1 MSGLEQR
8 SPLHPTPPP
17 SLGGKVEYLTGIP
30 MIYATPSTLPN
41 CEGLIDVYGAHVW
54 HTPPSDSVSP
64 SKRLLEEQAA
74 TPPDEGDARER
85 RAYESKHQ
93 APDNIADLL
102 LSPVIANPIYSF
114 ILGYLNPKADGAM
127 FTTEEEELITQQI
140 SSHIGDW
147 VAPMLSERN
156 MSYEELISTATHET
170 VPDMLRYCVS
180 YFYPYPLEE
189 LQGTLEIFTL
199 TPYDVAKLTQ
209 NVWENDLRD

>member
-1 MSGLEQR
+1 MSNVEPR
-8 SPLHPTPPP
+8 SPLNPTPPP
-17 SLGGKVEYLTGIP
+17 SSGGEVQYLTGIP
-30 MIYATPSTLPN
+30 MIYATPSTVEG
-41 CEGLIDVYGAHVW
+41 CEGLIDVYGVHVW
-54 HTPPSDSVSP
+54 YTPPSDSVSS
-64 SKRLLEEQAA
+64 SKRRLEEQSA
-74 TPPDEGDARER
+74 TPPTEGTKER

-93 APDNIADLL
+93 APDNIAELL
-102 LSPVIANPIYSF
+102 LSPVIANPVYSF
-114 ILGYLNPKADGAM
+114 ILGYLNPKADGAI

-147 VAPMLSERN
+147 VVPMLSERN

-199 TPYDVAKLTQ
+199 TPYEVAKLTQ
-209 NVWENDLRD
+209 DTRDNDLRD

>member
-1 MSGLEQR
+1 MSGLEQH

-17 SLGGKVEYLTGIP
+17 SSGGKVEYLTGIP
-30 MIYATPSTLPN
+30 MIYAKPSSLEG
-41 CEGLIDVYGAHVW
+41 CEGLIDVYGVHVW
-54 HTPPSDSVSP
+54 HTPPSDSVSS
-64 SKRLLEEQAA
+64 SKRLLEEQVA
-74 TPPDEGDARER
+74 TPPTEGTKEH

-114 ILGYLNPKADGAM
+114 ILGYLNPKADGAI

-147 VAPMLSERN
+147 VAPMLSELN

-180 YFYPYPLEE
+180 YFYPYPVEE

-199 TPYDVAKLTQ
+199 KPYEVVKLTQ
-209 NVWENDLRD
+209 DTRDSDLQN

>member
-1 MSGLEQR
+1 MSKNKPH
-8 SPLHPTPPP
+8 SPLNPTPPP
-17 SLGGKVEYLTGIP
+17 SMGGEVQYLTGIP
-30 MIYATPSTLPN
+30 MIYAKPSSLEG

-54 HTPPSDSVSP
+54 HTPPSDSVS
-64 SKRLLEEQAA
+64 SFKRRLEEQAA
-74 TPPDEGDARER
+74 TPPTEGTKER

-93 APDNIADLL
+93 APDNIAELL

-114 ILGYLNPKADGAM
+114 ILGYLNPKADGAI
-127 FTTEEEELITQQI
+127 FTIEEEELITQQI

-180 YFYPYPLEE
+180 YFYPYPVEE

-199 TPYDVAKLTQ
+199 KPYEVVKLTQ
-209 NVWENDLRD
+209 DTRDNDLQN

>member
-1 MSGLEQR
+1 MSGNMPR
-8 SPLHPTPPP
+8 SPLNPTPPP
-17 SLGGKVEYLTGIP
+17 SLGGDVQYLTGIP
-30 MIYATPSTLPN
+30 MIYATPSSVKG
-41 CEGLIDVYGAHVW
+41 CEGLIDVYSVPVW
-54 HTPPSDSVSP
+54 HAPPSDSVSS
-64 SKRLLEEQAA
+64 SKRLLEAQAA
-74 TPPDEGDARER
+74 NPPTEGSQER

-114 ILGYLNPKADGAM
+114 ILGYLNPKADGAI

-147 VAPMLSERN
+147 VVPMLSERN

-209 NVWENDLRD
+209 NVRENDLRD

>member
-1 MSGLEQR
+1 
-8 SPLHPTPPP
+8 
-17 SLGGKVEYLTGIP
+17 
-30 MIYATPSTLPN
+30 MIYATPSTVEG
-41 CEGLIDVYGAHVW
+41 CDGLIDVYGVHVW
-54 HTPPSDSVSP
+54 HTPPSDTVSD

-74 TPPDEGDARER
+74 TPAEGTKEH

-93 APDNIADLL
+93 APDKVTDML

-114 ILGYLNPKADGAM
+114 ILGYLNPKADGAI

-147 VAPMLSERN
+147 VSPMLSELD

-199 TPYDVAKLTQ
+199 TPYEVAKLTQ
-209 NVWENDLRD
+209 NVRENDLRD

>member
-1 MSGLEQR
+1 MSKNKPH
-8 SPLHPTPPP
+8 SPLNPTPPP
-17 SLGGKVEYLTGIP
+17 SLGGEVQYLTGIP
-30 MIYATPSTLPN
+30 MIYAKPSTLEG
-41 CEGLIDVYGAHVW
+41 CEGLIDVYGVYVW
-54 HTPPSDSVSP
+54 YTPPSDSVSS
-64 SKRLLEEQAA
+64 SKRHLEEQAA
-74 TPPDEGDARER
+74 TPPPEGTKEH

-114 ILGYLNPKADGAM
+114 ILGYLNPKAGGAV
-127 FTTEEEELITQQI
+127 FTGEETSLITRQI

-147 VAPMLSERN
+147 VSPMLSERD

-199 TPYDVAKLTQ
+199 TPYEVAKLTQ
-209 NVWENDLRD
+209 DTRDNDLQN

>member
-1 MSGLEQR
+1 MSKNKPH
-8 SPLHPTPPP
+8 SPLNPTPPP
-17 SLGGKVEYLTGIP
+17 SLGGEVQYLTGIP
-30 MIYATPSTLPN
+30 MIYAKPSSLEG
-41 CEGLIDVYGAHVW
+41 CEGLIDVYGVHVW
-54 HTPPSDSVSP
+54 YTPLTGSVSDS
-64 SKRLLEEQAA
+64 KRHLEEQVAI
-74 TPPDEGDARER
+74 PPTEGSKEH

-93 APDNIADLL
+93 APDNIAELL

-114 ILGYLNPKADGAM
+114 ILGYLNPKADGAI

-156 MSYEELISTATHET
+156 MSYEELITSATHET

-209 NVWENDLRD
+209 NVRENDLRD